1 MKQLAVVLLKLPSG
15 AYVFQRRTED
25 APVNAGLLG
34 FFGGHV
40 NEGEG
45 AIEAARRELDEETS
59 LQIDELPFTPVD
71 DFVVDREGEEVEYHL
86 YEVSTESMDCEVYEG
101 ERAEKYTIQEAL
113 TRDDLT
119 SSVKYT
125 LEKIAKEQHVSAD

>member
-15 AYVFQRRTED
+15 EYVFQRRTD
-25 APVNAGLLG
+25 APVNPYLLG

-40 NEGEG
+40 DEGETND
-45 AIEAARRELDEETS
+45 EAVRRELDEETS
-59 LQIDELPFTPVD
+59 LNVDELDFNHID

-86 YEVSTESMDCEVYEG
+86 YEVLISNMDFEVYEG
-101 ERAEKYTIQEAL
+101 ERAEKYTVQDAL
-113 TRDDLT
+113 KRDDLT

-125 LEKIAKEQHVSAD
+125 LEKLSKDQDVSTD